1 MRGEN
6 FVMSVLRRI
15 LAITRKEVL
24 ILFTRPLERR
34 ILILPPI
41 VLMFLF
47 SWAATREVRNVDMA
61 VLDRDH
67 GAWSLEIR
75 QRLEGAPTFRSVLS
89 APDMQAAR
97 EALDMQ
103 RVLFVLAF
111 TDDFSRRVE
120 AGEPASVQIML
131 DGRRANAAQ
140 VVQTYVA
147 AIIHDVASGTPLA
160 RAAAERGQTA
170 RVDVRIVN
178 WFNPNQESTWFY
190 LPNLIGLI
198 SMMMGFLV
206 TGLSVARERELGTF
220 DQMLVSPAQPT
231 EIAIAKLIPGCLVVL
246 AQGTV
251 FTLGAHYLFHVPLE
265 GSVGLLY
272 AALLIFGV
280 AVSGI
285 GLMVSSFASTQQQAF
300 LGCFT
305 VAVPLILLS
314 GYASPVDNMPLA
326 LQYLGEIDP
335 LRHCLSIIQGVFLKD
350 ISLRGALP
358 YLAKMAVIAVVAT
371 VVAIRMFRKRA

>member
-1 MRGEN
+1 
-6 FVMSVLRRI
+6 MSTLRRI

-34 ILILPPI
+34 ILILPPM

-47 SWAATREVRNVDMA
+47 SWAATREVRNVDLA
-61 VLDRDH
+61 ILDRDH

-75 QRLEGAPTFRSVLS
+75 QRLEGAPTFRSVLA
-89 APDMQAAR
+89 APDMRTAR

-103 RVLFVLAF
+103 RVLFVLVFAE
-111 TDDFSRRVE
+111 DFSRRVE
-120 AGEPASVQIML
+120 AGEPASVQILL

-147 AIIHDVASGTPLA
+147 AIVNDVAASTPRA
-160 RAAAERGQTA
+160 QTAAARGQGA
-170 RVDVRIVN
+170 RVDVEVIN
-178 WFNPNQESTWFY
+178 WFNPNLESTWFY

-251 FTLGAHYLFHVPLE
+251 FTLGAHVIFHVPLE
-265 GSVGLLY
+265 GSLVLLY

-285 GLMVSSFASTQQQAF
+285 GLMVSSFAATQQQAF

-314 GYASPVDNMPLA
+314 GYASPVDNMPQA
-326 LQYLGEIDP
+326 LQYLGEADP
-335 LRHCLSIIQGVFLKD
+335 LRHCLTIIQGVFLKD
-350 ISLRGALP
+350 MSLRGAMP
-358 YLAKMAVIAVVAT
+358 YLVKMAAIAVTAT